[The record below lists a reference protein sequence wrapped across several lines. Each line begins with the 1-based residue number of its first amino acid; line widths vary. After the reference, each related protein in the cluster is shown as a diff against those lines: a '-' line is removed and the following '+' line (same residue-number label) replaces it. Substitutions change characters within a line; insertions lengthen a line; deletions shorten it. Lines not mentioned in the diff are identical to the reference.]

1 MEKER
6 VVAMAQHTS
15 CCTGSLDLCVLGRIV
30 GCESSRRVVSGS
42 WGPQSFCFYICAW
55 EKGGGYWDANNHMAG
70 PYTFELAGGRR
81 LIRALII
88 GFELRVFIYL
98 ILVHTKLTNAR
109 RFSLSYC

>member
-1 MEKER
+1 MLVEVWRRK
-6 VVAMAQHTS
+6 
-15 CCTGSLDLCVLGRIV
+15 GSLPWLNTLRAAALARWICVLGRIV

-81 LIRALII
+81 LLRLLII
-88 GFELRVFIYL
+88 GFELLIYL
-98 ILVHTKLTNAR
+98 SDISTH
-109 RFSLSYC
+109 